1 MNHRSRTPS
10 PPTPRVVA
18 TLLCALA
25 LAATSP
31 AAADPPRVLGLAE
44 LDRAVSASPADVE
57 QRLQRAEARRRGAR
71 LSEALDDLRIAEAL
85 RPGDPQITLI
95 RARIAVD
102 AERWTAARALLD
114 ALLAQRGPHAEAL
127 RLRARVLQQT
137 GDDEGALRDLAAA
150 AALGDDVDTH
160 LARAALL
167 EAHGRVAEAADAV
180 AEGAFA
186 TGSAVLY
193 ERLAELSAALGRFDD
208 ALAHLDCARAEG
220 PPDARHLLARA
231 RVLDA
236 AGRPDEARTARLRA
250 RDDADAR
257 LARRTTAFALAERGE
272 ARLGL
277 GEHTLGV
284 ADLEAAL
291 ALVPRLPAARRLL
304 DAATRVTQAT
314 GGTR

>member
-1 MNHRSRTPS
+1 VNHPPRTL
-10 PPTPRVVA
+10 PRHARRVAA

-31 AAADPPRVLGLAE
+31 ASADPPRVLGLAE
-44 LDRAVSASPADVE
+44 LDRAVLASPADVE
-57 QRLQRAEARRRGAR
+57 QRLQRAEALRRSTR
-71 LSEALDDLRIAEAL
+71 LNEALDDLRIAEAL
-85 RPGDPQITLI
+85 RPGDARITLI

-102 AERWTAARALLD
+102 AERWPAARTLLD

-127 RLRARVLQQT
+127 RLRANVLQQT
-137 GDDEGALRDLAAA
+137 GDDDGALRDLAAA

-167 EAHGRVAEAADAV
+167 EAHGRLAEAADAL

-193 ERLAELSAALGRFDD
+193 ERLAELSLTLGRFDD

-220 PPDARHLLARA
+220 PLDARHLLARA
-231 RVLDA
+231 RILEA
-236 AGRPDEARTARLRA
+236 AGRRDEARAARLQA

-272 ARLGL
+272 AWLGL
-277 GEHTLGV
+277 GEHARGV

-304 DAATRVTQAT
+304 DTATRASQPA
-314 GGTR
+314 GGVR